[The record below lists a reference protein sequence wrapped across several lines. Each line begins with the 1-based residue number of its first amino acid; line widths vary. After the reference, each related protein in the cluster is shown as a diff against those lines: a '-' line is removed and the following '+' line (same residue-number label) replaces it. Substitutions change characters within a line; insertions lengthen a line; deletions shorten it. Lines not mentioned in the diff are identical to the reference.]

1 MHRQSAQTPYG
12 HMDTLVMERIASFDM
27 RDFYA
32 SPIKVN
38 SDRQMR
44 GETVKQVD

>member
-1 MHRQSAQTPYG
+1 MHRQSAQRTYG
-12 HMDTLVMERIASFDM
+12 HMDTLIVERRTPFDM

>member
-12 HMDTLVMERIASFDM
+12 HMGTLVMERRASFDM